1 LGAPG
6 FFKKLG
12 GYPTTEETTAKP
24 FNRFLATPPIVGQPP
39 IGVFMISVTVK
50 LFAQFRNDRFKIE
63 QRDYAE
69 PISTRQIL
77 AELGIPTDELGV
89 LMINNRH
96 AELDQLLT
104 EGDSVGI
111 FPLVGGG

>member
-1 LGAPG
+1 
-6 FFKKLG
+6 
-12 GYPTTEETTAKP
+12 
-24 FNRFLATPPIVGQPP
+24 
-39 IGVFMISVTVK
+39 MISVTVK

-63 QRDYAE
+63 QRDYVE
-69 PISTRQIL
+69 PATTRQIL
-77 AELGIPTDELGV
+77 EELKISADELGV

-96 AELDQLLT
+96 AELDQRLT